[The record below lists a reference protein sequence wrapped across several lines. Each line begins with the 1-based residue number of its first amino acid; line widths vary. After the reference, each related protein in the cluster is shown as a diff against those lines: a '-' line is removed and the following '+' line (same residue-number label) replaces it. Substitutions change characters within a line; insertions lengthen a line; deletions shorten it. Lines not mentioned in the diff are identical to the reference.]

1 MARASRP
8 LLGVLEA
15 TGLLQLS
22 EDMLG
27 DTRVLAAML
36 GDIRGGVSRGSE
48 YLLTLLLLDDD
59 WRRMA
64 ARDGR
69 RICRFDALGLS
80 FLWVSRCCFMLSERV
95 NLRLHPDQL
104 HGTVFSAVWILAWR
118 EAWPD
123 VVKVL

>member
-8 LLGVLEA
+8 LLSVLDAEGLAQPSAGRPGDIKPLVA
-15 TGLLQLS
+15 T
-22 EDMLG
+22 
-27 DTRVLAAML
+27 L

-48 YLLTLLLLDDD
+48 NLLTVLLLDED

-80 FLWVSRCCFMLSERV
+80 FLWVSRCCFMLST
-95 NLRLHPDQL
+95 LR
-104 HGTVFSAVWILAWR
+104 
-118 EAWPD
+118 
-123 VVKVL
+123 